1 MNKLI
6 LIKTNVN
13 MKQIES
19 IKVGVGGEILSAEVK
34 TIKTVS
40 AEQFCQI
47 YLRDNEEFYKLS
59 KAESNVLAVLW
70 YTSNYYEDKDRALP
84 GNKISLDEE
93 LRDTI
98 KIKTNLAAGTI
109 RNTIT
114 SLVKKKMLLKDSRY
128 KAVYYLNPEYFFKGK
143 ISDRTQIIKNII
155 AGKHIKINV
164 LLSFTFFQKVFFLIS
179 ATCELFVCFK
189 FFCTIIF
196 LHLNI

>member
-59 KAESNVLAVLW
+59 KVESNVLAVLW

-128 KAVYYLNPEYFFKGK
+128 KAVYYLNPEYFFK
-143 ISDRTQIIKNII
+143 SDRTQIIKNII
-155 AGKHIKINV
+155 
-164 LLSFTFFQKVFFLIS
+164 
-179 ATCELFVCFK
+179 EYK
-189 FFCTIIF
+189 FI
-196 LHLNI
+196 

>member
-98 KIKTNLAAGTI
+98 KIKTNLAAGPI

-128 KAVYYLNPEYFFKGK
+128 IKLFTIQILNTFLKVKYL
-143 ISDRTQIIKNII
+143 I
-155 AGKHIKINV
+155 
-164 LLSFTFFQKVFFLIS
+164 
-179 ATCELFVCFK
+179 ELK
-189 FFCTIIF
+189 
-196 LHLNI
+196 L

>member
-70 YTSNYYEDKDRALP
+70 YTSNYYEDKDRA
-84 GNKISLDEE
+84 E
-93 LRDTI
+93 
-98 KIKTNLAAGTI
+98 I
-109 RNTIT
+109 R
-114 SLVKKKMLLKDSRY
+114 
-128 KAVYYLNPEYFFKGK
+128 
-143 ISDRTQIIKNII
+143 
-155 AGKHIKINV
+155 
-164 LLSFTFFQKVFFLIS
+164 FL
-179 ATCELFVCFK
+179 
-189 FFCTIIF
+189 
-196 LHLNI
+196 

>member
-19 IKVGVGGEILSAEVK
+19 IKVGVG
-34 TIKTVS
+34 
-40 AEQFCQI
+40 
-47 YLRDNEEFYKLS
+47 
-59 KAESNVLAVLW
+59 
-70 YTSNYYEDKDRALP
+70 
-84 GNKISLDEE
+84 
-93 LRDTI
+93 
-98 KIKTNLAAGTI
+98 GTI

-155 AGKHIKINV
+155 
-164 LLSFTFFQKVFFLIS
+164 
-179 ATCELFVCFK
+179 EYK
-189 FFCTIIF
+189 FI
-196 LHLNI
+196 

>member
-70 YTSNYYEDKDRALP
+70 YTSNYYEDKDRELP

-155 AGKHIKINV
+155 
-164 LLSFTFFQKVFFLIS
+164 
-179 ATCELFVCFK
+179 EYK
-189 FFCTIIF
+189 FI
-196 LHLNI
+196 

>member
-1 MNKLI
+1 M
-6 LIKTNVN
+6 
-13 MKQIES
+13 
-19 IKVGVGGEILSAEVK
+19 GGEILSAEVK

-128 KAVYYLNPEYFFKGK
+128 KAVYYLNPEYFF
-143 ISDRTQIIKNII
+143 
-155 AGKHIKINV
+155 
-164 LLSFTFFQKVFFLIS
+164 
-179 ATCELFVCFK
+179 
-189 FFCTIIF
+189 
-196 LHLNI
+196 

>member
-1 MNKLI
+1 
-6 LIKTNVN
+6 

-19 IKVGVGGEILSAEVK
+19 IKVGIGGEILSAEVK

-70 YTSNYYEDKDRALP
+70 YT
-84 GNKISLDEE
+84 
-93 LRDTI
+93 I
-98 KIKTNLAAGTI
+98 KIKINLAAGTI

-155 AGKHIKINV
+155 
-164 LLSFTFFQKVFFLIS
+164 
-179 ATCELFVCFK
+179 EYK
-189 FFCTIIF
+189 FI
-196 LHLNI
+196 

>member
-1 MNKLI
+1 
-6 LIKTNVN
+6 

-70 YTSNYYEDKDRALP
+70 YTSNYYEDRALP
-84 GNKISLDEE
+84 GNKISLDGE

-155 AGKHIKINV
+155 
-164 LLSFTFFQKVFFLIS
+164 
-179 ATCELFVCFK
+179 EYK
-189 FFCTIIF
+189 FIQ
-196 LHLNI
+196 

>member
-19 IKVGVGGEILSAEVK
+19 IKVGMGGEILSAEVK

-155 AGKHIKINV
+155 
-164 LLSFTFFQKVFFLIS
+164 
-179 ATCELFVCFK
+179 EYK
-189 FFCTIIF
+189 FI
-196 LHLNI
+196 

>member
-6 LIKTNVN
+6 LIKINVN

-19 IKVGVGGEILSAEVK
+19 IKVGVGGEILSAEIK

-155 AGKHIKINV
+155 
-164 LLSFTFFQKVFFLIS
+164 
-179 ATCELFVCFK
+179 EYK
-189 FFCTIIF
+189 FI
-196 LHLNI
+196 

>member
-59 KAESNVLAVLW
+59 KAESNVLA
-70 YTSNYYEDKDRALP
+70 SNYYEE
-84 GNKISLDEE
+84 GHFQE
-93 LRDTI
+93 
-98 KIKTNLAAGTI
+98 I
-109 RNTIT
+109 R
-114 SLVKKKMLLKDSRY
+114 
-128 KAVYYLNPEYFFKGK
+128 
-143 ISDRTQIIKNII
+143 
-155 AGKHIKINV
+155 
-164 LLSFTFFQKVFFLIS
+164 FL
-179 ATCELFVCFK
+179 
-189 FFCTIIF
+189 
-196 LHLNI
+196 

>member
-19 IKVGVGGEILSAEVK
+19 IKVGIGGEILSAEVK

-155 AGKHIKINV
+155 
-164 LLSFTFFQKVFFLIS
+164 
-179 ATCELFVCFK
+179 EYK
-189 FFCTIIF
+189 FI
-196 LHLNI
+196 

>member
-6 LIKTNVN
+6 LIKINVN

-84 GNKISLDEE
+84 GTKISLDEE

-98 KIKTNLAAGTI
+98 KIKT
-109 RNTIT
+109 
-114 SLVKKKMLLKDSRY
+114 K
-128 KAVYYLNPEYFFKGK
+128 YLFFICLSS
-143 ISDRTQIIKNII
+143 IS
-155 AGKHIKINV
+155 
-164 LLSFTFFQKVFFLIS
+164 
-179 ATCELFVCFK
+179 
-189 FFCTIIF
+189 
-196 LHLNI
+196 

>member
-114 SLVKKKMLLKDSRY
+114 SLVKKRMLLKDSRY

-155 AGKHIKINV
+155 
-164 LLSFTFFQKVFFLIS
+164 
-179 ATCELFVCFK
+179 EYK
-189 FFCTIIF
+189 FI
-196 LHLNI
+196 

>member
-1 MNKLI
+1 
-6 LIKTNVN
+6 
-13 MKQIES
+13 MK
-19 IKVGVGGEILSAEVK
+19 
-34 TIKTVS
+34 
-40 AEQFCQI
+40 
-47 YLRDNEEFYKLS
+47 NFYKLS
-59 KAESNVLAVLW
+59 KAESNVVLW

-98 KIKTNLAAGTI
+98 KVKTNLAAGTI

-155 AGKHIKINV
+155 
-164 LLSFTFFQKVFFLIS
+164 
-179 ATCELFVCFK
+179 EYK
-189 FFCTIIF
+189 FI
-196 LHLNI
+196 

>member
-6 LIKTNVN
+6 LIKISVN

-70 YTSNYYEDKDRALP
+70 YTSNYYEDKDRALL

-155 AGKHIKINV
+155 
-164 LLSFTFFQKVFFLIS
+164 
-179 ATCELFVCFK
+179 EYK
-189 FFCTIIF
+189 FI
-196 LHLNI
+196 

>member
-1 MNKLI
+1 
-6 LIKTNVN
+6 

-143 ISDRTQIIKNII
+143 ISNRTQIIKNIM
-155 AGKHIKINV
+155 
-164 LLSFTFFQKVFFLIS
+164 SIS
-179 ATCELFVCFK
+179 LFS
-189 FFCTIIF
+189 
-196 LHLNI
+196 N

>member
-6 LIKTNVN
+6 LIKINVN

-34 TIKTVS
+34 TIKIVS

-155 AGKHIKINV
+155 
-164 LLSFTFFQKVFFLIS
+164 
-179 ATCELFVCFK
+179 EYK
-189 FFCTIIF
+189 FI
-196 LHLNI
+196 

>member
-1 MNKLI
+1 
-6 LIKTNVN
+6 

-70 YTSNYYEDKDRALP
+70 YTSNYYEDKDRALL

-155 AGKHIKINV
+155 
-164 LLSFTFFQKVFFLIS
+164 
-179 ATCELFVCFK
+179 EYK
-189 FFCTIIF
+189 FIQ
-196 LHLNI
+196 

>member
-1 MNKLI
+1 
-6 LIKTNVN
+6 

-128 KAVYYLNPEYFFKGK
+128 KAVYYLNPEHFFKGK

-155 AGKHIKINV
+155 
-164 LLSFTFFQKVFFLIS
+164 
-179 ATCELFVCFK
+179 EYK
-189 FFCTIIF
+189 FIQ
-196 LHLNI
+196 

>member
-19 IKVGVGGEILSAEVK
+19 IEVGVGGEILSVLK
-34 TIKTVS
+34 LLVL
-40 AEQFCQI
+40 CQI

-84 GNKISLDEE
+84 GNKISLNEE

-155 AGKHIKINV
+155 
-164 LLSFTFFQKVFFLIS
+164 
-179 ATCELFVCFK
+179 EYK
-189 FFCTIIF
+189 FI
-196 LHLNI
+196 

>member
-13 MKQIES
+13 IKQIES

-155 AGKHIKINV
+155 
-164 LLSFTFFQKVFFLIS
+164 
-179 ATCELFVCFK
+179 EYK
-189 FFCTIIF
+189 FI
-196 LHLNI
+196 

>member
-70 YTSNYYEDKDRALP
+70 YTSNYYEDKDRELP

-128 KAVYYLNPEYFFKGK
+128 KAVYYLNPEYFFYGK
-143 ISDRTQIIKNII
+143 ISERTQMIKNII
-155 AGKHIKINV
+155 EYK
-164 LLSFTFFQKVFFLIS
+164 LS
-179 ATCELFVCFK
+179 
-189 FFCTIIF
+189 
-196 LHLNI
+196 

>member
-1 MNKLI
+1 
-6 LIKTNVN
+6 

-19 IKVGVGGEILSAEVK
+19 IKVGIGGEILSAEVK

-59 KAESNVLAVLW
+59 KAESNVLA

-114 SLVKKKMLLKDSRY
+114 SLVKKKMLLKDSKY

-155 AGKHIKINV
+155 
-164 LLSFTFFQKVFFLIS
+164 
-179 ATCELFVCFK
+179 EYK
-189 FFCTIIF
+189 FI
-196 LHLNI
+196 

>member
-6 LIKTNVN
+6 LIKINVN

-98 KIKTNLAAGTI
+98 KIKT
-109 RNTIT
+109 
-114 SLVKKKMLLKDSRY
+114 K
-128 KAVYYLNPEYFFKGK
+128 YLFFICLSS
-143 ISDRTQIIKNII
+143 IS
-155 AGKHIKINV
+155 
-164 LLSFTFFQKVFFLIS
+164 
-179 ATCELFVCFK
+179 
-189 FFCTIIF
+189 
-196 LHLNI
+196 